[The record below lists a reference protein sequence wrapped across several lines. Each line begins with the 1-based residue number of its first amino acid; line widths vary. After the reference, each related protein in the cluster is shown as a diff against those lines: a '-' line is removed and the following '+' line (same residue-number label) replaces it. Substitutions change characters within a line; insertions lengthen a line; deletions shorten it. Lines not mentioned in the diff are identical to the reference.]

1 MSLYKRI
8 SLSINDYTGTLTK
21 NIKFYVNDCL
31 DLIFTIKSWDI
42 RNKLATGTTDS
53 TLTLEDI
60 TANLLVETPNETDT
74 IESTQIS
81 GNDIKFRLE
90 KRFTKLPGVGRM
102 QLMLIDS
109 DGCEVKTPEFSFEI
123 KNTINEELDNNTT
136 NVITVYATEDGKI
149 LLTEDGKILIN

>member
-8 SLSINDYTGTLTK
+8 SLNINDYTGTIVP

-31 DLIFTIKSWDI
+31 DLIFNIKSWDI
-42 RNKLATGTTDS
+42 RNRLSTDTTNS

-74 IESTQIS
+74 IEATQIS

-109 DGCEVKTPEFSFEI
+109 DGCEVKTPEFPFEI
-123 KNTINEELDNNTT
+123 RKTINESLDDTPAT
-136 NVITVYATEDGKI
+136 YQAYITEDGKL

>member
-8 SLSINDYTGTLTK
+8 SLNINDYTGTLTK

-42 RNKLATGTTDS
+42 RNKLTTDETNS
-53 TLTLEDI
+53 TLTLENI
-60 TANLLVETPNETDT
+60 TANLLIETPNEIDT
-74 IESTQIS
+74 IEATKIV
-81 GNDIKFRLE
+81 GNDITFRLE

-102 QLMLIDS
+102 QLMLIDT

-123 KNTINEELDNNTT
+123 RRTINEELDN
-136 NVITVYATEDGKI
+136 VSITLEAYMTEDNKI

>member
-8 SLSINDYTGTLTK
+8 SLSINDYTGIIVP

-31 DLIFTIKSWDI
+31 DLIFNIKSWDI
-42 RNKLATGTTDS
+42 RNRLSTDTTNS

-74 IESTQIS
+74 IEATQIS

-123 KNTINEELDNNTT
+123 RKTINESLDDMP
-136 NVITVYATEDGKI
+136 ITYQAYITEDGKL
-149 LLTEDGKILIN
+149 LLTEDGKIIIN

>member
-8 SLSINDYTGTLTK
+8 SLSINDYTGIIVP

-31 DLIFTIKSWDI
+31 DLIFNIKSWDI
-42 RNKLATGTTDS
+42 RNRLSTDTTNS

-74 IESTQIS
+74 IEATQIS

-123 KNTINEELDNNTT
+123 RRTINEELDNIQI
-136 NVITVYATEDGKI
+136 VLKAYMTEDNKI

>member
-8 SLSINDYTGTLTK
+8 SLSINDYTGVIVP

-31 DLIFTIKSWDI
+31 DLIFNIKSWDI
-42 RNKLATGTTDS
+42 RNRLSTDTTNS

-74 IESTQIS
+74 IEATQIS
-81 GNDIKFRLE
+81 DNDIKFRLE

-123 KNTINEELDNNTT
+123 RKTINESLDNILP
-136 NVITVYATEDGKI
+136 ITYQAYITEDGKL
-149 LLTEDGKILIN
+149 LLTEDGKIITN

>member
-8 SLSINDYTGTLTK
+8 SLNINDYTGAIVP

-31 DLIFTIKSWDI
+31 DLIFNIKSWDI
-42 RNKLATGTTDS
+42 RNRLSTDTTNS

-74 IESTQIS
+74 IEATQIV
-81 GNDIKFRLE
+81 GNDIKFRFE
-90 KRFTKLPGVGRM
+90 KKFTKLPGIGRM

-109 DGCEVKTPEFSFEI
+109 DGCEVKTPEFPFEI
-123 KNTINEELDNNTT
+123 KRTINESLDDIP
-136 NVITVYATEDGKI
+136 ITYQAHTTEDGKI
-149 LLTEDGKILIN
+149 LLTEDGKIIID

>member
-8 SLSINDYTGTLTK
+8 SLNINDYTGTIVP

-31 DLIFTIKSWDI
+31 DLIFNIKSWDI
-42 RNKLATGTTDS
+42 RNRLSTDTTNS

-74 IESTQIS
+74 IEATQIS

-123 KNTINEELDNNTT
+123 RKTINESLDDTLAT
-136 NVITVYATEDGKI
+136 YQAYITEDGKL

>member
-8 SLSINDYTGTLTK
+8 SLSINDYTGTIVP

-31 DLIFTIKSWDI
+31 DLIFNIKSWDI

-74 IESTQIS
+74 IESTQIT
-81 GNDIKFRLE
+81 GNDITFKLE

-123 KNTINEELDNNTT
+123 RRTINESLDDIP
-136 NVITVYATEDGKI
+136 ITYQAHTTEDGKI
-149 LLTEDGKILIN
+149 LLTEDGKILTN

>member
-8 SLSINDYTGTLTK
+8 SLSINDYAGTIVP

-31 DLIFTIKSWDI
+31 DLIFNIKSWDI

-74 IESTQIS
+74 IESTQIA
-81 GNDIKFRLE
+81 GNDITFRLE
-90 KRFTKLPGVGRM
+90 KRFTKLPGIGRM

-123 KNTINEELDNNTT
+123 KKTINEELDDIPVTYQAYT
-136 NVITVYATEDGKI
+136 TEDGKI
-149 LLTEDGKILIN
+149 LLTEDGKIIIN

>member
-1 MSLYKRI
+1 MP
-8 SLSINDYTGTLTK
+8 

-31 DLIFTIKSWDI
+31 DLIFNIKSWDI

-74 IESTQIS
+74 IESTQIT
-81 GNDIKFRLE
+81 GNDITFKLE

-102 QLMLIDS
+102 QLMLTDS

-123 KNTINEELDNNTT
+123 RRTINESLDD
-136 NVITVYATEDGKI
+136 VPITYQAHTTEDGKI
-149 LLTEDGKILIN
+149 LLTEDGKILTN

>member
-8 SLSINDYTGTLTK
+8 SLSINDYTGAIVP

-31 DLIFTIKSWDI
+31 DLIFNIKSWDI
-42 RNKLATGTTDS
+42 RNKLTTDKTDS
-53 TLTLEDI
+53 TLTLENMS
-60 TANLLVETPNETDT
+60 ANLLVESPNETDT
-74 IESTQIS
+74 IEATQIT
-81 GNDIKFRLE
+81 GNEIKFRLE
-90 KRFTKLPGVGRM
+90 KKFTKTPGVGRM

-123 KNTINEELDNNTT
+123 RRTINEELDNIQI
-136 NVITVYATEDGKI
+136 VLKAYMTEDNKI

>member
-8 SLSINDYTGTLTK
+8 SLSINDYTGIIVP

-31 DLIFTIKSWDI
+31 DLIFNIKSWDI

-74 IESTQIS
+74 IESTQIT
-81 GNDIKFRLE
+81 GNDITFKLE

-109 DGCEVKTPEFSFEI
+109 DGCEVKTPDFSFEI
-123 KNTINEELDNNTT
+123 RKTINESLDDGP
-136 NVITVYATEDGKI
+136 ITYQAYITEDGKL
-149 LLTEDGKILIN
+149 LLTEDGKIIIN

>member
-8 SLSINDYTGTLTK
+8 SLTINDYTGIIVP

-31 DLIFTIKSWDI
+31 DLIFNIKSWDI
-42 RNKLATGTTDS
+42 RNRLSTDATNS

-74 IESTQIS
+74 IEATQIS

-90 KRFTKLPGVGRM
+90 KRFTRLPGVGRM

-123 KNTINEELDNNTT
+123 RKTINESLDNILP
-136 NVITVYATEDGKI
+136 ITYQAYITEDGKL
-149 LLTEDGKILIN
+149 LLTEDGKIITN

>member
-42 RNKLATGTTDS
+42 RNKLTTDETDS
-53 TLTLEDI
+53 TLTLENI
-60 TANLLVETPNETDT
+60 TANLLIETPNETDT
-74 IESTQIS
+74 IEATKIV
-81 GNDIKFRLE
+81 GNDITFRFE
-90 KRFTKLPGVGRM
+90 KKFTKLPGVGRM
-102 QLMLIDS
+102 QLMLTDS
-109 DGCEVKTPEFSFEI
+109 DGCEVKTPEFQFEI
-123 KNTINEELDNNTT
+123 RRTINEELDNIQI
-136 NVITVYATEDGKI
+136 VLKAYMTEDNKI

>member
-8 SLSINDYTGTLTK
+8 SLTINDYTGVITP

-31 DLIFTIKSWDI
+31 DLIFNIKSWDI
-42 RNKLATGTTDS
+42 RNKLAIGTTDS

-102 QLMLIDS
+102 QLMLTDS
-109 DGCEVKTPEFSFEI
+109 DGCEVKTPEFQFEI
-123 KNTINEELDNNTT
+123 RKTINESLDDIP
-136 NVITVYATEDGKI
+136 ITYQAHTTEDGKI
-149 LLTEDGKILIN
+149 LLTEDGKIIVN

>member
-8 SLSINDYTGTLTK
+8 SLSINDYTGTIVP

-31 DLIFTIKSWDI
+31 DLIFNIKSWDI

-53 TLTLEDI
+53 SLTLEDI

-74 IESTQIS
+74 IESTRIE
-81 GNDIKFRLE
+81 GNDITFRFE
-90 KRFTKLPGVGRM
+90 KKFTKLPGVGRM

-123 KNTINEELDNNTT
+123 KRTINESLDDIP
-136 NVITVYATEDGKI
+136 ITYQAHTTEDGKI
-149 LLTEDGKILIN
+149 LLTEDGKIITN

>member
-8 SLSINDYTGTLTK
+8 SLTINDYTGVIVP

-31 DLIFTIKSWDI
+31 DLIFNIKSWDI
-42 RNKLATGTTDS
+42 RNKLSADTTNS
-53 TLTLEDI
+53 TLTLENM

-74 IESTQIS
+74 IESTRIE
-81 GNDIKFRLE
+81 GNDITFRFE
-90 KRFTKLPGVGRM
+90 KKFTKLPGVGRM

-123 KNTINEELDNNTT
+123 KRTINESLDDIP
-136 NVITVYATEDGKI
+136 ITYQAHTTEDGKI
-149 LLTEDGKILIN
+149 LLTEDGKILTN

>member
-8 SLSINDYTGTLTK
+8 SLNINDYTGTLTK

-42 RNKLATGTTDS
+42 RNELTTDTTDS

-60 TANLLVETPNETDT
+60 TAKLLVETPNEADT
-74 IESTQIS
+74 IEATQIL
-81 GNDIKFRLE
+81 GNDITFRLE

-102 QLMLIDS
+102 QLMLIDT
-109 DGCEVKTPEFSFEI
+109 DGCEVKTPEFPFEI
-123 KNTINEELDNNTT
+123 KRTINEELDDVPVTYQAYT
-136 NVITVYATEDGKI
+136 TEDGKI
-149 LLTEDGKILIN
+149 LLTEDGKILTN

>member
-8 SLSINDYTGTLTK
+8 SLSINDYTGVITP

-31 DLIFTIKSWDI
+31 DLIFNIKSWDI

-53 TLTLEDI
+53 SLTLEDI

-74 IESTQIS
+74 IESTRIE
-81 GNDIKFRLE
+81 GDDITFRFE
-90 KRFTKLPGVGRM
+90 KKFTKLPGVGRM

-123 KNTINEELDNNTT
+123 KRTINESLDDIP
-136 NVITVYATEDGKI
+136 ITYQAHTTEDGKI
-149 LLTEDGKILIN
+149 LLTEDGKIITN

>member
-8 SLSINDYTGTLTK
+8 SLSINDYTGVIVP

-31 DLIFTIKSWDI
+31 DLIFNIKSWDI

-74 IESTQIS
+74 IESTQIT

-123 KNTINEELDNNTT
+123 RRTINEELDNIQI
-136 NVITVYATEDGKI
+136 VLKAYMTEDNKI

>member
-8 SLSINDYTGTLTK
+8 SLSINDYTGIIVP

-31 DLIFTIKSWDI
+31 DLIFNIKSWDV
-42 RNKLATGTTDS
+42 RNKLSTDATDS

-74 IESTQIS
+74 IEATQIS

-123 KNTINEELDNNTT
+123 RKTINEELDNGP
-136 NVITVYATEDGKI
+136 TVLKAYMTEDNKI

>member
-8 SLSINDYTGTLTK
+8 SLTINDYTGVIVP

-31 DLIFTIKSWDI
+31 DLIFNIKSWDI
-42 RNKLATGTTDS
+42 RNKLSADTTNS
-53 TLTLEDI
+53 TLTLENM

-74 IESTQIS
+74 IESTRIE
-81 GNDIKFRLE
+81 GNDITFRFE
-90 KRFTKLPGVGRM
+90 KKFTKLPGAGRM

-123 KNTINEELDNNTT
+123 RNTINESLDNIP
-136 NVITVYATEDGKI
+136 ITYQAYTTEDGKI